1 MKAKQLFLSSCLA
14 GLLLMFVYRADNGGI
29 LQSQLR
35 DNHVMGEK
43 GLDFVKKEKKIRTFV
58 SDIESQ
64 KTRLRELSALFS

>member
-1 MKAKQLFLSSCLA
+1 MKAEQLFLSSCLA

-35 DNHVMGEK
+35 DNHIMGEK
-43 GLDFVKKEKKIRTFV
+43 GFDFVKKKKNRTFV

>member
-1 MKAKQLFLSSCLA
+1 MKAEQLFLSSCLA

-35 DNHVMGEK
+35 DNRIMGEK
-43 GLDFVKKEKKIRTFV
+43 GFDFVKKKNRTFV

-64 KTRLRELSALFS
+64 KTRLHELSALFS